1 MSSYFCSEWSL
12 WSFLSKMSK
21 MSIMLIMLTVITS
34 DSSNQSN
41 HFEILITQWLFNH
54 CCYIISCK
62 RVLTLDFLLRFSFW
76 KSLFSSCFLIT
87 QSKTLSCVTKIFLN
101 VWVLSVLLCILVNI
115 AVTCK
120 RNVVL
125 IIKLIIASSV
135 CISIANAI
143 LLSWWWSEKE

>member
-1 MSSYFCSEWSL
+1 MSSHFCSEWSL

-34 DSSNQSN
+34 DSNDQNN

-76 KSLFSSCFLIT
+76 KSLFSSCLLIT
-87 QSKTLSCVTKIFLN
+87 QSKTLSCVTEIFLN
-101 VWVLSVLLCILVNI
+101 VWVLSMLSCILVNI

-125 IIKLIIASSV
+125 TTKLIIASSV
-135 CISIANAI
+135 CILIASAI
-143 LLSWWWSEKE
+143 LLSW